1 MVDKII
7 IKKMIHEH
15 VRNLLATNAQNAQKG
30 LVLIYKQQTPME
42 RAFRGQTLEEKNGFG
57 FTAFDSEILSSFA
70 EQMLKRGWL
79 SFRQNEVLRRKMP
92 KYARQIVEI
101 SGEEKIREAI
111 RRKHDS
117 VDSQGGTP

>member
-1 MVDKII
+1 MVDKILT
-7 IKKMIHEH
+7 KKMVNEH
-15 VRNLLATNAQNAQKG
+15 IRHRLATNTQIAQQG
-30 LVLIYKQQTPME
+30 LLLIYKQQTPME

-92 KYARQIVEI
+92 KYTRQIVEI
-101 SGEEKIREAI
+101 TGEDKIREAI